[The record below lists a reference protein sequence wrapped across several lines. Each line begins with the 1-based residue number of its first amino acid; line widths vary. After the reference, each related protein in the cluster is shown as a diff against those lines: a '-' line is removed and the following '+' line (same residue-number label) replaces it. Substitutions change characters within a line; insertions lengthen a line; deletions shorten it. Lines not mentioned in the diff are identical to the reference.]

1 MKRKEVILM
10 IFGLLILAVL
20 VSFSVI
26 NNAAR
31 PVSKIAVKFVSNEPN
46 YFLNDSII
54 NRIVSKDD
62 DDLMELTLSE
72 VDIKKIEEKVAESP
86 YVDSVEVSK
95 NIDGVIEF
103 DVKTNVPIAR
113 VTSPKGEFYISKTGH
128 RMPLSK
134 LGSAEVMLISGDIKE
149 SEFED
154 LSFFIQTIQED
165 EFFSNHFIGIEKVGK
180 RSYNLLVNNANF
192 YIELGTLNNF
202 ERKLKN
208 LKLFYEQY
216 INFVGTE
223 QYEKL
228 SLKFVNQVVATKRT
242 IYDEE

>member
-1 MKRKEVILM
+1 MKRKEVISM

-31 PVSKIAVKFVSNEPN
+31 PVSKIAVKFVSDEPN

-62 DDLMELTLSE
+62 DNLLNLTLSE
-72 VDIKKIEEKVAESP
+72 VDIKKVEKKVAESP
-86 YVDSVEVSK
+86 YVDSVQVSK
-95 NIDGVIEF
+95 NIDGTIEF

-113 VTSPKGEFYISKTGH
+113 ITSSKGEFYISKSGY

-134 LGSAEVMLISGDIKE
+134 LNSAEVMLVSGDVNE
-149 SEFED
+149 NEFED
-154 LSFFIQTIQED
+154 LSHFIQTIQKD

-180 RSYNLLVNNANF
+180 RSYNLLVNNANY

-202 ERKLKN
+202 EKKLTN

-216 INFVGTE
+216 INFIGTE

-228 SLKFVNQVVATKRT
+228 SLKFINQVVSTKRT
-242 IYDEE
+242 IHDEE